1 MAWLSSRLSVRLSLS
16 VRHRCIMAKRCEIG
30 SRLLLYSDCNPGIG
44 FSITYRTDM
53 VGLSEKHFLEIVE
66 ELTLEEFPS

>member
-1 MAWLSSRLSVRLSLS
+1 
-16 VRHRCIMAKRCEIG
+16 
-30 SRLLLYSDCNPGIG
+30 
-44 FSITYRTDM
+44 M